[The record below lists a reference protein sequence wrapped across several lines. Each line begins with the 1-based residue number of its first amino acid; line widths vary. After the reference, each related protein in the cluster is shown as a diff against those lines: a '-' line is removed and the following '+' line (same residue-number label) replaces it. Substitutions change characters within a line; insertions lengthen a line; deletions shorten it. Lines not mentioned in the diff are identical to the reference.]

1 MSRTITKTNQKQSI
15 YKRPQW
21 IKTYLTNI
29 KSKISENN
37 YDLLNRYNDDM
48 IISSMSDVT
57 RHKNLSH
64 FGLLTLMLDNDWKES
79 VENDYR
85 SIVSKIMIKHGNNGK
100 ETGYSHALKISLRS
114 IVRFLSTNSRK
125 KPETGEVSTIK
136 FLTLIKPKDTLTRED
151 LPTDEEVK
159 KLILACADSAR
170 DKAMLSVHAEA
181 GTRIGELLGM
191 SIKDV
196 TIDKYGAIIKVD
208 GKTGVRPIR
217 IVNSVPHL
225 TKWINNHPF
234 KDDKDYSLWIYI
246 NAHDTFGTQINYA
259 GFNVILKKRLRQ
271 AGITKRITSH
281 MFRHKEITDLASTLT
296 ESESRMRHGWE
307 KSSNMP
313 SRYTHLNQEDLDDK
327 MLKIKGVKKQDPQ
340 TKETPRNCV
349 YCNVLHPIDSEY
361 CEVCSRPLD
370 VAVAIRMEKEQ
381 EESTKA
387 LIQETLRQE
396 NSRHSIDKRSQKL
409 QEQIQ
414 IQSSEIEQ
422 LKQQVKKLSQS

>member
-1 MSRTITKTNQKQSI
+1 MTRTITKTNQKQSI
-15 YKRPQW
+15 YKRPKW

-225 TKWINNHPF
+225 TKWINNHPDNLQLLCRRCNYLKNPRLSEREPFDMCECEPIQHVSFSYHTNEITINKEKEPLFRKYVEDTIDKNKEWEKEDLINSGSETVGVSIITAKRYF
-234 KDDKDYSLWIYI
+234 KKMCSSTGKFMLVTKNNTDY
-246 NAHDTFGTQINYA
+246 
-259 GFNVILKKRLRQ
+259 V
-271 AGITKRITSH
+271 TKR
-281 MFRHKEITDLASTLT
+281 
-296 ESESRMRHGWE
+296 
-307 KSSNMP
+307 
-313 SRYTHLNQEDLDDK
+313 NQ
-327 MLKIKGVKKQDPQ
+327 I
-340 TKETPRNCV
+340 
-349 YCNVLHPIDSEY
+349 I
-361 CEVCSRPLD
+361 
-370 VAVAIRMEKEQ
+370 I
-381 EESTKA
+381 
-387 LIQETLRQE
+387 
-396 NSRHSIDKRSQKL
+396 
-409 QEQIQ
+409 
-414 IQSSEIEQ
+414 
-422 LKQQVKKLSQS
+422 